1 MIVNGFIV
9 MGVSGCGKS
18 TVARLLA
25 EKLGWDFLDAD
36 DFHSSEN
43 ISKMEAG
50 IPLSDSDRAPWLA
63 SLNEKLISTL
73 KAGQHPVL
81 ACSALKESYRTKLF
95 RETGGLQLIYLKGS
109 YDLIWSRISQRKE
122 HYMKPEMLRSQ
133 FEALDEPVGALVMDI
148 RLTPEEI
155 VDEIIKTSN
164 FNPSSL
170 SSEKNT

>member
-1 MIVNGFIV
+1 MIVNGFII

-25 EKLGWDFLDAD
+25 ERLGWDFLDAD

-81 ACSALKESYRTKLF
+81 ACSALKES
-95 RETGGLQLIYLKGS
+95 
-109 YDLIWSRISQRKE
+109 
-122 HYMKPEMLRSQ
+122 
-133 FEALDEPVGALVMDI
+133 
-148 RLTPEEI
+148 
-155 VDEIIKTSN
+155 
-164 FNPSSL
+164 
-170 SSEKNT
+170 

>member
-1 MIVNGFIV
+1 
-9 MGVSGCGKS
+9 
-18 TVARLLA
+18 
-25 EKLGWDFLDAD
+25 
-36 DFHSSEN
+36 
-43 ISKMEAG
+43 MEAG

-63 SLNEKLISTL
+63 LLNEKLISTL
-73 KAGQHPVL
+73 KAGRHPVL
-81 ACSALKESYRTKLF
+81 ACSALKESYRARL
-95 RETGGLQLIYLKGS
+95 RQGADGLQFVYLKGD

-133 FEALDEPVGALVMDI
+133 FEALDEPVGALMMDI